1 MKKAIFTALSLFL
14 FIGITEAQNF
24 KLGVK
29 AGVNFTD
36 LKTDNSLFDSKNNAG
51 YQLGIWG
58 RLGGN
63 KFHFQPE
70 AYFTSKN
77 VGFQVEPNDAGAAL
91 IDGDLKFSN
100 IDIPLLLGT
109 RFPIGPIAA
118 RIQAGPLFSFVI
130 DQETSFKNN
139 VNSTFTEEQLT
150 NYKDS
155 FSALVFGVGLD
166 ISKLAIDLR
175 YEYGLGNISKYDGQ
189 KQTLNLWSIGLGY
202 SLF

>member
-1 MKKAIFTALSLFL
+1 MKKAIFTALSLFF
-14 FIGITEAQNF
+14 FIGITQAQDF

-29 AGVNFTD
+29 AGLNFTD

-51 YQLGIWG
+51 YQLGLWG
-58 RLGGN
+58 RLGSS

-77 VGFQVEPNDAGAAL
+77 VGIQVESNDAAGAL

-100 IDIPLLLGT
+100 IDVPLLLGT
-109 RFPIGPIAA
+109 KFPIGPIAA

-130 DQETSFKNN
+130 DQETSFKDNIGD
-139 VNSTFTEEQLT
+139 TFTEEQLR

-155 FSALVFGVGLD
+155 FSSLVFGVGFD

-175 YEYGLGNISKYDGQ
+175 YEYGLGNISKYEGE